1 MLLNYQYRVYPGTN
15 QKLTLNNWLRIA
27 RYWYNWQLG
36 DRFDWWERN
45 RSATNSCRLV
55 CHVGYPLRD
64 NPTRYS
70 QQALLPGL
78 KKDLLCVRHSGE
90 LLDFSLL
97 PANTL
102 QDVTKRAD
110 LAFQRFTSCDLNGN
124 RSGKPRLKN
133 AARYR
138 TLGFTGSQIPKV
150 VRVQKDWLFV
160 TLPRFK
166 GWLKVR
172 YHRPLPDGF
181 EVRTALLTKKADG
194 WYITLCIKDETVP
207 NPAENKVIPAW
218 DNSLGMDAVLHE
230 DDYLATSE
238 GEKLPSLKSF
248 RNNQSKLAKV
258 SEKKSKKRKGSKS
271 RRKLAYREAR
281 IHQRVARSRKDHAC
295 KTSHALLR
303 TGKKVFFHEKLNLKG
318 LSKRNKAKQDNS
330 GKHLPNGQSAKSG
343 LNKSWQDAAFGE
355 FFKTLQ
361 HIAEKAG
368 CKVIPVNPA
377 YTSQIL
383 SYKDEFVFTDCS
395 IRKYW
400 DEEYALWIDRDISA
414 GCNIKRVGLNVFPT
428 IKRRSGKVVVD
439 RTTTNSTAKEVLAIF
454 SRCQS
459 PHYNL

>member
-1 MLLNYQYRVYPGTN
+1 MLLNYQYRTYPETN
-15 QKLTLNNWLRIA
+15 QKLTLNNWLRVA

-36 DRFDWWERN
+36 DRFDWWEKN
-45 RSATNSCRLV
+45 RSAINSCRLI
-55 CHVGYPLRD
+55 CHMSDLRD

-70 QQALLPGL
+70 QQGLLPGL
-78 KKDLLCVRHSGE
+78 KKDLLRVGHSGE

-110 LAFQRFTSCDLNGN
+110 LAFQRFIKGDSKGDRG
-124 RSGKPRLKN
+124 GKPRFKS

-138 TLGFTGSQIPKV
+138 TLGFTGIQIPKV
-150 VRVQKDWLFV
+150 VRAEKDWLFV
-160 TLPRFK
+160 TLPRLK

-181 EVRTALLTKKADG
+181 KVKSALLTKKADG
-194 WYITLCIKDETVP
+194 WYITLCVEDKSIP
-207 NPAENKVIPAW
+207 SPADNKIIPDW

-248 RNNQSKLAKV
+248 RKNQSKLAKV
-258 SEKKSKKRKGSKS
+258 STRKSKRRKGSKS
-271 RRKLAYREAR
+271 RRKLAYREGR
-281 IHQRVARSRKDHAC
+281 IHQCIARSRKDHAC

-318 LSKRNKAKQDNS
+318 LSKRNKAKQDES
-330 GKHLPNGQSAKSG
+330 GKYVTNGQSAKSG

-377 YTSQIL
+377 YTSQL
-383 SYKDEFVFTDCS
+383 LPYKDEFVFTDCS

-439 RTTTNSTAKEVLAIF
+439 KTITNSTAKEVLVVF
-454 SRCQS
+454 FRCQS